1 MQRLP
6 KIFSLLVLC
15 LFTGVSTLFAR
26 NDNADTAYIR
36 VVNERAGKIV
46 SSLHLPDASKNAEVQ
61 AVIAQQYMAL
71 SDIQVRRD
79 SAVKTAKA
87 TIQDKGTADLR
98 IKTIHTEAAEQ
109 TDELHKAYVI
119 RLSALLSA
127 EQVDKVK
134 NGMTYNVLPNTYN
147 AYLDMLPNLTEDQK
161 KQILVWLTEAREHAM
176 DAESSKKKHEWFGK
190 YKGRINNYLSAAG
203 IDMKKEG
210 EEWQKRIKARSA
222 Q

>member
-6 KIFSLLVLC
+6 KTFSLLVLC
-15 LFTGVSTLFAR
+15 LFTGAFSLFAR
-26 NDNADTAYIR
+26 EENDTAYLR
-36 VVNERAGKIV
+36 VVNERAAKIV
-46 SSLHLPDASKNAEVQ
+46 AALHLPASEKTSEVEA
-61 AVIAQQYMAL
+61 AVAQQYITL
-71 SDIQVRRD
+71 NDIQTRRD

-87 TIQDKGTADLR
+87 TIEDKSAAELR
-98 IKTIHTEAAEQ
+98 IKTITAEAAEQ
-109 TDELHKAYVI
+109 TEQLHKAYI
-119 RLSALLSA
+119 SRLSALLTA
-127 EQVDKVK
+127 EQVDKIK

-161 KQILVWLTEAREHAM
+161 KQILAWLTEAREHAM

-203 IDMKKEG
+203 VDMKKEG
-210 EEWQKRIKARSA
+210 EEWQKRIKARST